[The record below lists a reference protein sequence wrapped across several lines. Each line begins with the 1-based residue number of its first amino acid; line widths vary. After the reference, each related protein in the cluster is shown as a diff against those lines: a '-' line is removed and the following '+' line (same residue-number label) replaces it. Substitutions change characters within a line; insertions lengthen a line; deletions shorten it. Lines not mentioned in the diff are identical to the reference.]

1 MYILHKKN
9 RKKEQKAKILTKKIG
24 SVSILEGY
32 TSQREGRYEKFEC
45 KNQDDN
51 NYDSCCNPGI
61 CGLFSLTDLQQV
73 KQKSLDALE
82 VSIRENYDTTI
93 KDQVGVVISLLSE
106 INDQYKAGVF
116 ESIDE
121 AKAVAAEEVRQMRY
135 GDSGYFW
142 VDTSNGTNVVLLGGD
157 SEGTNRME
165 TTDGNGYQM
174 VKEIIRV
181 AVEEGGGYVDY
192 VYPKEGETESSPKR
206 SYSEYFEPFDWVVG
220 TGNYTDY
227 IDDEIAAREDE
238 LAKYVTTRMTALIG
252 ACLGLLLIVGVLVA
266 MIALDI
272 IHSVRNISASINVIA
287 GGDFVQKV
295 PKKLV
300 NRKDDF
306 GNLAKT
312 LEGMRHSLRGLLAQ
326 VKNESVNIDHVVE
339 SIDANVFTLNSEIE
353 DVSATTQELAAST
366 EETAASA
373 DQINSMTQQIDD
385 AAREIATRAQDGATE
400 AEDIHKRASQSKTNA
415 VENRQKMEQMQAE
428 IRSSLQKALED
439 AKVVE
444 KIGILADSILNIT
457 GQTNLLALNASIEAA
472 RAGDAGRGFAVVAE
486 EIRVLA
492 EQSQEAVANIQ
503 AVTENVSSAV
513 GNLAK
518 DSNRLL
524 DYVDQDVVES
534 FALFEKMADDYNAD
548 ATKINEL
555 VSDFSATSEELLAS
569 INSISEA
576 IDGITLASND
586 SAAGTTNIAQKTV
599 SIVNES
605 SEVMKSAKVAE
616 QSAEELRKNV
626 DNFKIGE

>member
-1 MYILHKKN
+1 MKNLSVRIKMTMITILVV
-9 RKKEQKAKILTKKIG
+9 ILSFAACLI
-24 SVSILEGY
+24 
-32 TSQREGRYEKFEC
+32 
-45 KNQDDN
+45 
-51 NYDSCCNPGI
+51 
-61 CGLFSLTDLQQV
+61 SLTDLQQV
-73 KQKSLDALE
+73 KQKSLDELE

-116 ESIDE
+116 ESVDE

-287 GGDFVQKV
+287 SGDFVQKV

-385 AAREIATRAQDGATE
+385 AAREIATRAQNGATE
-400 AEDIHKRASQSKTNA
+400 AEDIHKRASQSKMNA
-415 VENRQKMEQMQAE
+415 VENRQKMEQMLAE

-503 AVTENVSSAV
+503 AVTETVSSAV

-524 DYVDQDVVES
+524 DYVDQDVVEN
-534 FALFEKMADDYNAD
+534 FALFEQMADDYNAD
-548 ATKINEL
+548 ATKVNEL

>member
-1 MYILHKKN
+1 MKNLKVRTKMTLIAILVVFL
-9 RKKEQKAKILTKKIG
+9 AFAACFLSLIG
-24 SVSILEGY
+24 MRQI
-32 TSQREGRYEKFEC
+32 
-45 KNQDDN
+45 
-51 NYDSCCNPGI
+51 
-61 CGLFSLTDLQQV
+61 
-73 KQKSLDALE
+73 KQKSLDTLE
-82 VSIRENYDTTI
+82 TSIRENYDVTI
-93 KDQVGVVISLLSE
+93 KDQVGVVMSLLSE

-116 ESIDE
+116 ASLDE
-121 AKAVAAEEVRQMRY
+121 AKMVAAEEVRQMRY

-165 TTDGNGYQM
+165 ATDGNGYQM

-326 VKNESVNIDHVVE
+326 VKNESVNIDNVVE

-534 FALFEKMADDYNAD
+534 FALFEQMADDYNAD

>member
-1 MYILHKKN
+1 MKNLSVRIKMSMITILVV
-9 RKKEQKAKILTKKIG
+9 ILSFAACLI
-24 SVSILEGY
+24 
-32 TSQREGRYEKFEC
+32 
-45 KNQDDN
+45 
-51 NYDSCCNPGI
+51 
-61 CGLFSLTDLQQV
+61 SLTDLQQV
-73 KQKSLDALE
+73 KQKSLDELE

-116 ESIDE
+116 ESVDE

-385 AAREIATRAQDGATE
+385 AAREIATRAQNGATE
-400 AEDIHKRASQSKTNA
+400 AEDIHKRASQSKMNA
-415 VENRQKMEQMQAE
+415 VENRQKMEQMLAE

-524 DYVDQDVVES
+524 DYVDQDVVEN
-534 FALFEKMADDYNAD
+534 FALFEQMADDYNAD
-548 ATKINEL
+548 ATKVNEL

>member
-1 MYILHKKN
+1 MKNLSVRIKMTMITILVV
-9 RKKEQKAKILTKKIG
+9 ILAFAACLI
-24 SVSILEGY
+24 
-32 TSQREGRYEKFEC
+32 
-45 KNQDDN
+45 
-51 NYDSCCNPGI
+51 
-61 CGLFSLTDLQQV
+61 SLTDLQQV
-73 KQKSLDALE
+73 KQKSLDELE

-116 ESIDE
+116 ESVDE

-238 LAKYVTTRMTALIG
+238 LVKYVTTRMTALIG

-415 VENRQKMEQMQAE
+415 VENRQKMEQLQAE

-534 FALFEKMADDYNAD
+534 FALFEQMADDYNAD

>member
-1 MYILHKKN
+1 MKNLSVRIKMSMITILVV
-9 RKKEQKAKILTKKIG
+9 IL
-24 SVSILEGY
+24 SVVACLI
-32 TSQREGRYEKFEC
+32 
-45 KNQDDN
+45 
-51 NYDSCCNPGI
+51 
-61 CGLFSLTDLQQV
+61 SLTDLQQV
-73 KQKSLDALE
+73 KQKSLDELE

-252 ACLGLLLIVGVLVA
+252 ACLGLLLIVGVLVT

-326 VKNESVNIDHVVE
+326 VKNESVNIDNVVE

-415 VENRQKMEQMQAE
+415 VENRQKMEQLQAE

-534 FALFEKMADDYNAD
+534 FALFEQMADDYNAD

>member
-1 MYILHKKN
+1 MKNLSVRIKMSMITILVV
-9 RKKEQKAKILTKKIG
+9 IL
-24 SVSILEGY
+24 SVAACLI
-32 TSQREGRYEKFEC
+32 
-45 KNQDDN
+45 
-51 NYDSCCNPGI
+51 
-61 CGLFSLTDLQQV
+61 SLTDLQQV
-73 KQKSLDALE
+73 KQKSLDELE

-326 VKNESVNIDHVVE
+326 VKNESVNIDNVVE

-385 AAREIATRAQDGATE
+385 AAREIATRAQDGAAE

-534 FALFEKMADDYNAD
+534 FALFEQMADDYNAD

>member
-1 MYILHKKN
+1 MKNLSVRIKMTMITILVV
-9 RKKEQKAKILTKKIG
+9 ILAFAACLI
-24 SVSILEGY
+24 
-32 TSQREGRYEKFEC
+32 
-45 KNQDDN
+45 
-51 NYDSCCNPGI
+51 
-61 CGLFSLTDLQQV
+61 SLTDLQQV
-73 KQKSLDALE
+73 KQKSLDELE

-339 SIDANVFTLNSEIE
+339 SIDANVFSLNSEIE

-534 FALFEKMADDYNAD
+534 FALFEQMADDYNAD

>member
-1 MYILHKKN
+1 MKNLSVRIKMTMITILVV
-9 RKKEQKAKILTKKIG
+9 ILSFAACLI
-24 SVSILEGY
+24 
-32 TSQREGRYEKFEC
+32 
-45 KNQDDN
+45 
-51 NYDSCCNPGI
+51 
-61 CGLFSLTDLQQV
+61 SLTDLQQV
-73 KQKSLDALE
+73 KQKSLDELE

-227 IDDEIAAREDE
+227 IDAEIAAREDE

-385 AAREIATRAQDGATE
+385 AAREIATRAQNGATE

-415 VENRQKMEQMQAE
+415 VENRQKMEQMLAE

-524 DYVDQDVVES
+524 DYVDQDVVEN
-534 FALFEKMADDYNAD
+534 FALFEQMADDYNAD
-548 ATKINEL
+548 ATKVNEL

>member
-1 MYILHKKN
+1 MKNLSVRIKMSMITILVV
-9 RKKEQKAKILTKKIG
+9 IL
-24 SVSILEGY
+24 SVVACLI
-32 TSQREGRYEKFEC
+32 
-45 KNQDDN
+45 
-51 NYDSCCNPGI
+51 
-61 CGLFSLTDLQQV
+61 SLTDLQQV
-73 KQKSLDALE
+73 KQKSLDELE

-121 AKAVAAEEVRQMRY
+121 AKTVAAEEVRQMRY

-165 TTDGNGYQM
+165 ATDGNGYQM

-266 MIALDI
+266 MITLDI

-326 VKNESVNIDHVVE
+326 VKNESVNIDNVVE

-534 FALFEKMADDYNAD
+534 FALFEQMADDYNAD

>member
-1 MYILHKKN
+1 MKNLSVRIKMSMITILVV
-9 RKKEQKAKILTKKIG
+9 IL
-24 SVSILEGY
+24 SVAACLI
-32 TSQREGRYEKFEC
+32 
-45 KNQDDN
+45 
-51 NYDSCCNPGI
+51 
-61 CGLFSLTDLQQV
+61 SLTDLQQV
-73 KQKSLDALE
+73 KQKSLDELE

-326 VKNESVNIDHVVE
+326 VKNESANIDNVVE

-457 GQTNLLALNASIEAA
+457 GQTNLLALNASMEAA

-534 FALFEKMADDYNAD
+534 FALFEQMADDYNAD

>member
-1 MYILHKKN
+1 MKNLKVRTKMSLITILV
-9 RKKEQKAKILTKKIG
+9 AFLAFAACFLSLIG
-24 SVSILEGY
+24 MRQI
-32 TSQREGRYEKFEC
+32 
-45 KNQDDN
+45 
-51 NYDSCCNPGI
+51 
-61 CGLFSLTDLQQV
+61 
-73 KQKSLDALE
+73 KQKSLDTLE
-82 VSIRENYDTTI
+82 TSIRENYDVSI
-93 KDQVGVVISLLSE
+93 KDQVDVVMSLLSE

-116 ESIDE
+116 ASLDE
-121 AKAVAAEEVRQMRY
+121 AKDVAAKEVRQMRY

-142 VDTSNGTNVVLLGGD
+142 VDTSTGTNVVLLGGD

-165 TTDGNGYQM
+165 AKDGNGFQM

-181 AVEEGGGYVDY
+181 AVEDGGGYVDY

-227 IDDEIAAREDE
+227 IDDEVAAKEE
-238 LAKYVTTRMTALIG
+238 EFTAYVTSKMTGLIG
-252 ACLGLLLIVGVLVA
+252 ACFVLLVIVGVLVA
-266 MIALDI
+266 LIAVDI
-272 IHSVRNISASINVIA
+272 IHSVRNLSKSINIIA
-287 GGDFVQKV
+287 EGDFVQKV

-312 LEGMRHSLRGLLAQ
+312 LEGMRDSLRGLLAQ
-326 VKNESVNIDHVVE
+326 VKNESVNIDNVVE
-339 SIDANVFTLNSEIE
+339 NIDANVFTLNSEIE
-353 DVSATTQELAAST
+353 DVSATTEELAAST

-385 AAREIATRAQDGATE
+385 AAREIATRAQEGATE
-400 AEDIHKRASQSKTNA
+400 AEDIHSRASQTKTNA
-415 VENRQKMEQMQAE
+415 VEIRRKMEQVQKE

-444 KIGILADSILNIT
+444 QIGILADSILTIT

-503 AVTENVSSAV
+503 SVTENVNRAV
-513 GNLAK
+513 GNLAN

-524 DYVDQDVVES
+524 DFVDKDVVAS
-534 FALFEKMADDYNAD
+534 FDIFEKMADDYNED

-555 VSDFSATSEELLAS
+555 VSNFSATSEELLAS
-569 INSISEA
+569 LNSISEA

-605 SEVMKSAKVAE
+605 AEVMKSAKAAE

-626 DNFKIGE
+626 NNFKIGE

>member
-1 MYILHKKN
+1 MKNLSVRIKMTMITILVV
-9 RKKEQKAKILTKKIG
+9 ILSFAACLI
-24 SVSILEGY
+24 
-32 TSQREGRYEKFEC
+32 
-45 KNQDDN
+45 
-51 NYDSCCNPGI
+51 
-61 CGLFSLTDLQQV
+61 SLTDLQQV
-73 KQKSLDALE
+73 KQKSLDELE

-326 VKNESVNIDHVVE
+326 VKNESANIDNVVE

-385 AAREIATRAQDGATE
+385 AAREIATRAQNGATE

-534 FALFEKMADDYNAD
+534 FALFEQMADDYNAD

>member
-1 MYILHKKN
+1 MKNLSVRIKMSMITILVV
-9 RKKEQKAKILTKKIG
+9 IL
-24 SVSILEGY
+24 SVVACLI
-32 TSQREGRYEKFEC
+32 
-45 KNQDDN
+45 
-51 NYDSCCNPGI
+51 
-61 CGLFSLTDLQQV
+61 SLTDLQQV
-73 KQKSLDALE
+73 KQKSLDELE

-252 ACLGLLLIVGVLVA
+252 ACLGLLLIVGVLVT

-326 VKNESVNIDHVVE
+326 VKNESVNIDNVVE

-534 FALFEKMADDYNAD
+534 FALFEQMADDYNAD

>member
-1 MYILHKKN
+1 MKNLSVRIKMTMITILVV
-9 RKKEQKAKILTKKIG
+9 ILAFAACLI
-24 SVSILEGY
+24 
-32 TSQREGRYEKFEC
+32 
-45 KNQDDN
+45 
-51 NYDSCCNPGI
+51 
-61 CGLFSLTDLQQV
+61 SLTDLQQV
-73 KQKSLDALE
+73 KQKSLDELE
-82 VSIRENYDTTI
+82 ISIRENYDTTI

-121 AKAVAAEEVRQMRY
+121 AKTVAAEEVRQMRY

-252 ACLGLLLIVGVLVA
+252 ACLGLLLIVGVLVT

-326 VKNESVNIDHVVE
+326 VKNESVNIDNVVE

-415 VENRQKMEQMQAE
+415 VENRQKMEQLQAE

-534 FALFEKMADDYNAD
+534 FALFEQMADDYNAD

>member
-1 MYILHKKN
+1 MKNLSVRIKMTMITILVV
-9 RKKEQKAKILTKKIG
+9 ILSFVACLI
-24 SVSILEGY
+24 
-32 TSQREGRYEKFEC
+32 
-45 KNQDDN
+45 
-51 NYDSCCNPGI
+51 
-61 CGLFSLTDLQQV
+61 SLTDLQQV
-73 KQKSLDALE
+73 KQKSLDELE

-116 ESIDE
+116 ESVDE
-121 AKAVAAEEVRQMRY
+121 AKTVAAEEVRQMRY

-227 IDDEIAAREDE
+227 IDDKIAAREDE

-385 AAREIATRAQDGATE
+385 AAREIATRAQNGATE

-415 VENRQKMEQMQAE
+415 VENRQKMEQMLAE

-524 DYVDQDVVES
+524 DYVDQDVVEN
-534 FALFEKMADDYNAD
+534 FALFEQMADDYNAD
-548 ATKINEL
+548 ATKVNEL

>member
-1 MYILHKKN
+1 MKNLSVRIKMTMITILVV
-9 RKKEQKAKILTKKIG
+9 ILSFAACLI
-24 SVSILEGY
+24 
-32 TSQREGRYEKFEC
+32 
-45 KNQDDN
+45 
-51 NYDSCCNPGI
+51 
-61 CGLFSLTDLQQV
+61 SLTDLQQV
-73 KQKSLDALE
+73 KQKSLDELE

-116 ESIDE
+116 ESVDE

-287 GGDFVQKV
+287 SGDFVQKV

-385 AAREIATRAQDGATE
+385 AAREIATRAQNGATE
-400 AEDIHKRASQSKTNA
+400 AEDIHKRASQSKMNA
-415 VENRQKMEQMQAE
+415 VENRQKMEQMLAE

-524 DYVDQDVVES
+524 DYVDQDVVEN
-534 FALFEKMADDYNAD
+534 FALFEQMADDYNAD
-548 ATKINEL
+548 ATKVNEL

>member
-1 MYILHKKN
+1 MKNLSVRIKMTIITILVV
-9 RKKEQKAKILTKKIG
+9 ILAFAACLI
-24 SVSILEGY
+24 
-32 TSQREGRYEKFEC
+32 
-45 KNQDDN
+45 
-51 NYDSCCNPGI
+51 
-61 CGLFSLTDLQQV
+61 SLTDLQQV

-121 AKAVAAEEVRQMRY
+121 AKAVAAKEVRQMRY

>member
-1 MYILHKKN
+1 MKNLSVRIKMSMITILVV
-9 RKKEQKAKILTKKIG
+9 IL
-24 SVSILEGY
+24 SVAACLI
-32 TSQREGRYEKFEC
+32 
-45 KNQDDN
+45 
-51 NYDSCCNPGI
+51 
-61 CGLFSLTDLQQV
+61 SLTDLQQV
-73 KQKSLDALE
+73 KQKSLDELE

-326 VKNESVNIDHVVE
+326 VKNESANIDNVVD

-534 FALFEKMADDYNAD
+534 FALFEQMADDYNAD

>member
-1 MYILHKKN
+1 MKNLSVRIKMTMITILVV
-9 RKKEQKAKILTKKIG
+9 ILSFAACLI
-24 SVSILEGY
+24 
-32 TSQREGRYEKFEC
+32 
-45 KNQDDN
+45 
-51 NYDSCCNPGI
+51 
-61 CGLFSLTDLQQV
+61 SLTDLQQV
-73 KQKSLDALE
+73 KQKSLDELE

-116 ESIDE
+116 ESVDE
-121 AKAVAAEEVRQMRY
+121 AKTVAAEEVRQMRY

-385 AAREIATRAQDGATE
+385 AAREIATRAQNGATE

-415 VENRQKMEQMQAE
+415 VENRQKMEQMLAE

-524 DYVDQDVVES
+524 DYVDQDVVEN
-534 FALFEKMADDYNAD
+534 FALFEQMADDYNAD
-548 ATKINEL
+548 ATKVNEL

>member
-1 MYILHKKN
+1 MKNLSVRIKMTMITILVV
-9 RKKEQKAKILTKKIG
+9 ILAFAACLI
-24 SVSILEGY
+24 
-32 TSQREGRYEKFEC
+32 
-45 KNQDDN
+45 
-51 NYDSCCNPGI
+51 
-61 CGLFSLTDLQQV
+61 SLTDLQQV
-73 KQKSLDALE
+73 KQKSLDELE
-82 VSIRENYDTTI
+82 ISIRENYDTTI

-121 AKAVAAEEVRQMRY
+121 AKTVAAEEVRQMRY

-252 ACLGLLLIVGVLVA
+252 ACLGLLLIVGVLVT

-385 AAREIATRAQDGATE
+385 AAREIATRAQNGATE
-400 AEDIHKRASQSKTNA
+400 AEDIHKRASQSKANA
-415 VENRQKMEQMQAE
+415 VENRQKMEQMLAE

-524 DYVDQDVVES
+524 DYVDQDVVEN
-534 FALFEKMADDYNAD
+534 FALFEQMADDYNAD
-548 ATKINEL
+548 ATKVNEL

>member
-1 MYILHKKN
+1 MKNLSVRIKMTMITILVV
-9 RKKEQKAKILTKKIG
+9 IL
-24 SVSILEGY
+24 SVAACLI
-32 TSQREGRYEKFEC
+32 
-45 KNQDDN
+45 
-51 NYDSCCNPGI
+51 
-61 CGLFSLTDLQQV
+61 SLTDLQQV
-73 KQKSLDALE
+73 KQKSLDELE

-121 AKAVAAEEVRQMRY
+121 AKTVAAEEVRQMRY

-252 ACLGLLLIVGVLVA
+252 ACLGLLLIVGVLVT

-326 VKNESVNIDHVVE
+326 VKNESVNIDNVVE

-534 FALFEKMADDYNAD
+534 FALFEQMADDYNAD

>member
-1 MYILHKKN
+1 MKNLKVRTKMTLIAILVVFL
-9 RKKEQKAKILTKKIG
+9 AFAACFLSLIG
-24 SVSILEGY
+24 MRQI
-32 TSQREGRYEKFEC
+32 
-45 KNQDDN
+45 
-51 NYDSCCNPGI
+51 
-61 CGLFSLTDLQQV
+61 
-73 KQKSLDALE
+73 KQKSLDTLE
-82 VSIRENYDTTI
+82 TSIRENYDVTI
-93 KDQVGVVISLLSE
+93 KDQVGVVMSLLSE

-116 ESIDE
+116 ASLDE
-121 AKAVAAEEVRQMRY
+121 AKTVAAEEVRQMRY

-165 TTDGNGYQM
+165 ATDGNGYQM

-266 MIALDI
+266 MITLDI

-326 VKNESVNIDHVVE
+326 VKNESVNIDNVVE

-415 VENRQKMEQMQAE
+415 VENRQKMEQLQAE

-534 FALFEKMADDYNAD
+534 FALFEQMADDYNAD

>member
-1 MYILHKKN
+1 MKNLSVRIKMTMITILVV
-9 RKKEQKAKILTKKIG
+9 ILSFAACLI
-24 SVSILEGY
+24 
-32 TSQREGRYEKFEC
+32 
-45 KNQDDN
+45 
-51 NYDSCCNPGI
+51 
-61 CGLFSLTDLQQV
+61 SLTDLQQV
-73 KQKSLDALE
+73 KQKSLDELE

-116 ESIDE
+116 ESVDE
-121 AKAVAAEEVRQMRY
+121 AKTIAAKEVRQMRY

-142 VDTSNGTNVVLLGGD
+142 VDTSTGTNVVLLGGD

-165 TTDGNGYQM
+165 AKDGNGFQM

-181 AVEEGGGYVDY
+181 AVEDGGGYVDY

-227 IDDEIAAREDE
+227 IDDEIAAKEDE
-238 LAKYVTTRMTALIG
+238 LAKYVTTRMTTLIG

-415 VENRQKMEQMQAE
+415 VENRQKMEQLQAE

-534 FALFEKMADDYNAD
+534 FALFEQMADDYNAD

>member
-1 MYILHKKN
+1 MKNLSVRIKMSMITILVV
-9 RKKEQKAKILTKKIG
+9 IL
-24 SVSILEGY
+24 SVAACLI
-32 TSQREGRYEKFEC
+32 
-45 KNQDDN
+45 
-51 NYDSCCNPGI
+51 
-61 CGLFSLTDLQQV
+61 SLTDLQQV
-73 KQKSLDALE
+73 KQKSLDELE

-121 AKAVAAEEVRQMRY
+121 AKTVAAKEVRQMRY

-534 FALFEKMADDYNAD
+534 FALFEQMADDYNAD

>member
-1 MYILHKKN
+1 MKNLSVRIKMSMITILVV
-9 RKKEQKAKILTKKIG
+9 IL
-24 SVSILEGY
+24 SVAACLI
-32 TSQREGRYEKFEC
+32 
-45 KNQDDN
+45 
-51 NYDSCCNPGI
+51 
-61 CGLFSLTDLQQV
+61 SLTDLQQV
-73 KQKSLDALE
+73 KQKSLDELE

-326 VKNESVNIDHVVE
+326 VKNESANIDHVVE

-534 FALFEKMADDYNAD
+534 FALFEQMADDYNAD

>member
-1 MYILHKKN
+1 MKNLSVRIKMTMITILVV
-9 RKKEQKAKILTKKIG
+9 ILSFAACLI
-24 SVSILEGY
+24 
-32 TSQREGRYEKFEC
+32 
-45 KNQDDN
+45 
-51 NYDSCCNPGI
+51 
-61 CGLFSLTDLQQV
+61 SLTDLQQV
-73 KQKSLDALE
+73 KQKSLDELE

-121 AKAVAAEEVRQMRY
+121 AKTIAAEEVRQMRY

-252 ACLGLLLIVGVLVA
+252 ACLGLLLIVGVLVT

-326 VKNESVNIDHVVE
+326 VKNESVNIDNVVE

-534 FALFEKMADDYNAD
+534 FALFEQMADDYNAD

>member
-1 MYILHKKN
+1 MKNLKVRTKMTLIAILVVFL
-9 RKKEQKAKILTKKIG
+9 AFAACFLSLIG
-24 SVSILEGY
+24 MRQI
-32 TSQREGRYEKFEC
+32 
-45 KNQDDN
+45 
-51 NYDSCCNPGI
+51 
-61 CGLFSLTDLQQV
+61 
-73 KQKSLDALE
+73 KQKSLDTLE
-82 VSIRENYDTTI
+82 TSIRENYDVTI
-93 KDQVGVVISLLSE
+93 KDQVGVVMSLLSE

-116 ESIDE
+116 ASLDE
-121 AKAVAAEEVRQMRY
+121 AKTVAAEEVRQMRY

-252 ACLGLLLIVGVLVA
+252 ACLGLLLIVGVLVT

-326 VKNESVNIDHVVE
+326 VKNESVNIDNVVE

-385 AAREIATRAQDGATE
+385 AAREIATRAQNGATE

-415 VENRQKMEQMQAE
+415 VENRQKMEQMLAE

-524 DYVDQDVVES
+524 DYVDQDVVEN
-534 FALFEKMADDYNAD
+534 FALFEQMADDYNAD

>member
-1 MYILHKKN
+1 MKNLSVRIKMTIITILVV
-9 RKKEQKAKILTKKIG
+9 ILAFAACLI
-24 SVSILEGY
+24 
-32 TSQREGRYEKFEC
+32 
-45 KNQDDN
+45 
-51 NYDSCCNPGI
+51 
-61 CGLFSLTDLQQV
+61 SLTDLQQV

>member
-1 MYILHKKN
+1 MKNLSVRIKMSMITILVV
-9 RKKEQKAKILTKKIG
+9 IL
-24 SVSILEGY
+24 SVAACLI
-32 TSQREGRYEKFEC
+32 
-45 KNQDDN
+45 
-51 NYDSCCNPGI
+51 
-61 CGLFSLTDLQQV
+61 SLTDLQQV
-73 KQKSLDALE
+73 KQKSLDELE

-116 ESIDE
+116 ESVDE
-121 AKAVAAEEVRQMRY
+121 AKTVAAEEVRQMRY

-252 ACLGLLLIVGVLVA
+252 ACLGLLLIVGVLVT

-326 VKNESVNIDHVVE
+326 VKNESVNIDNVVE

-534 FALFEKMADDYNAD
+534 FALFEQMADDYNAD

>member
-1 MYILHKKN
+1 MKNLSVRIKMTMITILVV
-9 RKKEQKAKILTKKIG
+9 ILAFAACLI
-24 SVSILEGY
+24 
-32 TSQREGRYEKFEC
+32 
-45 KNQDDN
+45 
-51 NYDSCCNPGI
+51 
-61 CGLFSLTDLQQV
+61 SLTDLQQV
-73 KQKSLDALE
+73 KQKSLDELE

-116 ESIDE
+116 ESVDE

-385 AAREIATRAQDGATE
+385 AAREIATRAQNGATE

-415 VENRQKMEQMQAE
+415 VENRQKMEQMLAE

-524 DYVDQDVVES
+524 DYVDQDVVEN
-534 FALFEKMADDYNAD
+534 FALFEQMADDYNAD
-548 ATKINEL
+548 ATKVNEL

>member
-1 MYILHKKN
+1 MKNLSVRIKMTMITILVV
-9 RKKEQKAKILTKKIG
+9 ILSFAACLI
-24 SVSILEGY
+24 
-32 TSQREGRYEKFEC
+32 
-45 KNQDDN
+45 
-51 NYDSCCNPGI
+51 
-61 CGLFSLTDLQQV
+61 SLTDLQQV
-73 KQKSLDALE
+73 KQKSLDELE

-116 ESIDE
+116 ESVDE
-121 AKAVAAEEVRQMRY
+121 AKTVAAEEVRQMRY

-252 ACLGLLLIVGVLVA
+252 ACLVLLVLVGVLVTL
-266 MIALDI
+266 IAVDI
-272 IHSVRNISASINVIA
+272 IHSVRNLSKSINIIA
-287 GGDFVQKV
+287 EGDFVQKV

-415 VENRQKMEQMQAE
+415 VENRQKMEQLQAE

-534 FALFEKMADDYNAD
+534 FALFEQMADDYNAD

>member
-1 MYILHKKN
+1 MKNLKVRTKMTLIAILVVFL
-9 RKKEQKAKILTKKIG
+9 AFAACFLSLIG
-24 SVSILEGY
+24 MRQI
-32 TSQREGRYEKFEC
+32 
-45 KNQDDN
+45 
-51 NYDSCCNPGI
+51 
-61 CGLFSLTDLQQV
+61 
-73 KQKSLDALE
+73 KQKSLDTLE
-82 VSIRENYDTTI
+82 TSIRENYDVTI
-93 KDQVGVVISLLSE
+93 KDQVGVVMSLLSE

-116 ESIDE
+116 ASLDE
-121 AKAVAAEEVRQMRY
+121 AKTVAAEEVRQMRY

-252 ACLGLLLIVGVLVA
+252 ACLGLLLIVGVLVT

-326 VKNESVNIDHVVE
+326 VKNESVNIDNVVE

-415 VENRQKMEQMQAE
+415 VENRQKMEQLQAE

-534 FALFEKMADDYNAD
+534 FALFEQMADDYNAD

>member
-1 MYILHKKN
+1 MKNLSVRIKMSMITILVV
-9 RKKEQKAKILTKKIG
+9 IL
-24 SVSILEGY
+24 SVAACLI
-32 TSQREGRYEKFEC
+32 
-45 KNQDDN
+45 
-51 NYDSCCNPGI
+51 
-61 CGLFSLTDLQQV
+61 SLTDLQQV
-73 KQKSLDALE
+73 KQKSLDELE

-326 VKNESVNIDHVVE
+326 VKNESANIDNVVE

-400 AEDIHKRASQSKTNA
+400 AEDIHKHASQSKTNA

-534 FALFEKMADDYNAD
+534 FALFEQMADDYNAD

>member
-1 MYILHKKN
+1 MKNLKVRTKMTLIAILVVFL
-9 RKKEQKAKILTKKIG
+9 AFAACFLSLIG
-24 SVSILEGY
+24 MRQI
-32 TSQREGRYEKFEC
+32 
-45 KNQDDN
+45 
-51 NYDSCCNPGI
+51 
-61 CGLFSLTDLQQV
+61 
-73 KQKSLDALE
+73 KQKSLDTLE
-82 VSIRENYDTTI
+82 TSIRENYDVTI
-93 KDQVGVVISLLSE
+93 KDQVGVVMSLLSE

-116 ESIDE
+116 ASLDE
-121 AKAVAAEEVRQMRY
+121 AKTVAAEEVRQMRY

-252 ACLGLLLIVGVLVA
+252 ACLGLLLIVGVLVT

-326 VKNESVNIDHVVE
+326 VKNESVNIDNVVE

-534 FALFEKMADDYNAD
+534 FALFEQMADDYNAD

>member
-1 MYILHKKN
+1 MKNLSVRIKMSMITILVV
-9 RKKEQKAKILTKKIG
+9 IL
-24 SVSILEGY
+24 SVAACLI
-32 TSQREGRYEKFEC
+32 
-45 KNQDDN
+45 
-51 NYDSCCNPGI
+51 
-61 CGLFSLTDLQQV
+61 SLTDLQQV
-73 KQKSLDALE
+73 KQKSLDELE

-326 VKNESVNIDHVVE
+326 VKNESANIDNVVE

-534 FALFEKMADDYNAD
+534 FALIEQMADDYNAD